1 MVSFIRSFVLFWGCW
16 VGALAFVD
24 LAMSPQIGDD
34 REVTAT
40 AINITRESCSFRL
53 VNVKECRTH
62 DLQLTLLS
70 RVAVHVSLK
79 RAWPG
84 EALVANFT
92 LVLLL

>member
-40 AINITRESCSFRL
+40 AINITRER
-53 VNVKECRTH
+53 
-62 DLQLTLLS
+62 LLS